1 MREEVGAMNTV
12 VNTPDAPFRSGTTG
26 KYKLL
31 IRSVSPKVD
40 GYEYELVDADS
51 REYKAISKEHYPDG
65 QLLRC
70 IVSFEVRGAKLVV
83 IDTAVCKKQDLAT
96 LIPEP
101 PKPLPKAAKK
111 EPETHSKKASKDKT
125 SSKPKATRLGDP
137 RFRRASGMYVFRV
150 ADVKRIEEGF
160 SYQVEDAKGNSY
172 EVHSKDQY
180 ALGKLVDCKV
190 SVSSAPS
197 GLLKI
202 AVLSI
207 RNHIVSSSNP
217 AGKHKKSGSI
227 KHWHA
232 KENSRDWLSGPNV
245 GDHFHLIYTPMG
257 NKR

>member
-1 MREEVGAMNTV
+1 MDTV

-31 IRSVSPKVD
+31 IRSVSRKVD

-51 REYKAISKEHYPDG
+51 REYKAISKEHYPEG

-70 IVSFEVRGAKLVV
+70 IVTFEVKNVTLVV
-83 IDTAVCKKQDLAT
+83 TDTAVCKKQDLAS

-101 PKPLPKAAKK
+101 PKPKPLPKAEKK
-111 EPETHSKKASKDKT
+111 EPEALSMKASIVKAT
-125 SSKPKATRLGDP
+125 SEPKAACLGDP

-150 ADVKRIEEGF
+150 VEVKRIEDGF
-160 SYQVEDAKGNSY
+160 SYQVEDAKGNLY
-172 EVHSKDQY
+172 VVHSKDQY
-180 ALGKLVDCKV
+180 TAGKLVDCKV

-207 RNHIVSSSNP
+207 RNHVVSSSSP
-217 AGKHKKSGSI
+217 TGKHKKSGSL